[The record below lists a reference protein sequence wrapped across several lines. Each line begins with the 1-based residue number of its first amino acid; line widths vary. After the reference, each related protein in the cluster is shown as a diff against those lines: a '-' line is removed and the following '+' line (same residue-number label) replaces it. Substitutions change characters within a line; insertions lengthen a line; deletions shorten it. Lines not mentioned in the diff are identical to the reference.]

1 MSRIHKLE
9 NIYKEQL
16 KNKNVEN
23 TSIFIQYILDADI
36 TKGKYARFLIEAF
49 LNDKF
54 LEEDLIGGVD
64 STIGQAIS
72 LFDKHKGKLPVHE
85 RSVYALNSETGKA
98 LYQSPGDLW
107 NNVKQYQGEL
117 SGKELKREEQEKI
130 YRETEFIYKD
140 EETGFQIVSPLTEES
155 AQWWGKGTRWCTSA
169 EKNNLFYNYAKY
181 APLFILLMP
190 AITVNSGNSDKLQ
203 LWKNDNNIQFM
214 DELDNNVALDY
225 IERHWSVLEPI
236 CLWLNNIRF
245 IPDKYKTKELCEIAV
260 QQNGYALEYVP
271 EKLKTKE
278 LCELAIE
285 QNGMALQ
292 HVPEEL
298 GKKYFYDKEAK
309 KNGEYLRFIPDEY
322 ITKEM
327 CESAFQQ
334 DIQLYKDFPEH
345 FKTYQYSLIL
355 IKNNSMLLCNVPE
368 KLRTKE
374 LCELAVQQNGNSL
387 QYIPMELRTFELCK
401 LAVQNGGNAL
411 KFVPKQYQT
420 YELCELAIQKNGLAL
435 EYVSNKI
442 KNITLCREAIKQNGM
457 ALEYVPI
464 SFFPK
469 SNKRTLLKSFFNN
482 KDKNILTEKDFY
494 NAVEQNGESLR
505 CVPHEYITKEM
516 CELAVKQLK
525 VNILYCNK
533 DYRVNNQNLIRKL
546 LDENEISI
554 AYIYNSIIYDNKR
567 THWNEVLHSFHKEY
581 SDLSDLITE
590 YQNKKEVK
598 NNNSSHVK
606 KINFEYTNEYNEIR
620 ELFYSNK
627 MLKKM

>member
-1 MSRIHKLE
+1 MSRIQKLE

-16 KNKNVEN
+16 INHNIDNVSVFLQ
-23 TSIFIQYILDADI
+23 SIINADI
-36 TKGKYARFLIEAF
+36 TKGKYTRFLIESF

-54 LEEDLIGGVD
+54 LEEDLIGGLN
-64 STIGQAIS
+64 STVGQAMS
-72 LFDKHKGKLPVHE
+72 LFDKHKSKLPE
-85 RSVYALNSETGKA
+85 NMRSVYALNLETQTL

-107 NNVKQYQGEL
+107 NSVKQFQGEL
-117 SGKELKREEQEKI
+117 SGKELKKEEQEQV
-130 YRETEFIYKD
+130 YRETEFIYQD

-155 AQWWGKGTRWCTSA
+155 AKWWGKGTRWCTSA
-169 EKNNLFYNYAKY
+169 EKNNMFERYNKK
-181 APLFILLMP
+181 APLLIVLIP
-190 AITVNSGNSDKLQ
+190 NHSGTGGNGDKLQ

-225 IERHWSVLEPI
+225 IEQNWKFLEPI

-245 IPDKYKTKELCEIAV
+245 IPYKYKTKELCEMAV
-260 QQNGYALEYVP
+260 RNDGYSLQYVP
-271 EKLKTKE
+271 EELKTKE
-278 LCELAIE
+278 MCELAIE

-420 YELCELAIQKNGLAL
+420 YELCELAIQQNGLAL

-469 SNKRTLLKSFFNN
+469 SNKQTLLKYFFNN
-482 KDKNILTEKDFY
+482 KDKNILTKKDFY